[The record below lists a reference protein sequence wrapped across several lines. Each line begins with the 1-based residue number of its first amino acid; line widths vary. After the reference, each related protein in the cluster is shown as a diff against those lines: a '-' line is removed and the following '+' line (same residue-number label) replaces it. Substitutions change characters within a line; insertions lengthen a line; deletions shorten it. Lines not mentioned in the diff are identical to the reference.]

1 MLFLLLLPKEL
12 YTVLEQMRLF
22 LNFPSWTLHI
32 AFPFLTQMNEFFFS
46 LLTIRDLWK
55 GIGRWRENILRRCL
69 VLIGELV
76 TFRCPNAPCIPL
88 LNLGATYLVIYWRPH
103 GWHVFQG
110 SWRQKNKQVLWKVH
124 WGGALPTPSPEPA
137 WLIASGE
144 AVWVSF
150 WHVQLHS
157 IGTRER
163 CYVNSAGTCAQHSF
177 GEGSS
182 RMSYLWTW
190 VVFISFVY

>member
-1 MLFLLLLPKEL
+1 MFSFPLSSSIDTASVCFSAAVSHILMLFLLLLPRN
-12 YTVLEQMRLF
+12 TVYCTGANEAF
-22 LNFPSWTLHI
+22 LKLPILDFAHSISIPYADEWVL
-32 AFPFLTQMNEFFFS
+32 FS

-76 TFRCPNAPCIPL
+76 TFRCPNAQCIPL

-110 SWRQKNKQVLWKVH
+110 TWRQKNKQALWKVH
-124 WGGALPTPSPEPA
+124 WGGALPTPSPGPA

-144 AVWVSF
+144 AWGKVPCGC
-150 WHVQLHS
+150 HS
-157 IGTRER
+157 DMYSAQDWDKREVP
-163 CYVNSAGTCAQHSF
+163 CK
-177 GEGSS
+177 
-182 RMSYLWTW
+182 
-190 VVFISFVY
+190 